1 MRISPFHLVIRIA
14 IVGVCVSWCG
24 VATVSAQF
32 QQNMRRSLFSDMKAL
47 NVGDAVT
54 ISIVEN
60 TEADNNALADEQSAL
75 SLGGSVNTSI
85 PGSPSSSAGGT
96 LNTTNNFRGRGQN
109 TRSERI
115 RSRLSARVDSVD
127 AVGNLRI
134 RANRVTK
141 VNGEMQTITLTGFV
155 RPVDILDD
163 NSVLSSNILDL
174 NLLIEGDGNVTRA
187 NQPGLIT
194 KFLRFL
200 F

>member
-1 MRISPFHLVIRIA
+1 MKSFFSSVLHRTTILVVVVMVLPI
-14 IVGVCVSWCG
+14 GLH
-24 VATVSAQF
+24 AQF

-54 ISIVEN
+54 ISNVES
-60 TEADNNALADEQSAL
+60 TTADNNALADEQSQTTL
-75 SLGGSVNTSI
+75 SASGNASLPGGGST
-85 PGSPSSSAGGT
+85 SAGGS
-96 LNTTNNFRGRGQN
+96 LGLTNNFRGRGQN
-109 TRSERI
+109 TRTETI

-127 AVGNLRI
+127 ANGNLRI

-141 VNGEMQTITLTGFV
+141 VNGEMQTITLTGYV

-194 KFLRFL
+194 RFLRFL